1 MPSSREYL
9 SYIMEQL
16 APLEGIT
23 TRQMMGEYI
32 IYYQGKIAAELC
44 DDRLLVNPVPA
55 ALALL
60 PDAPQEPPYPG
71 AKPML
76 LVEEVEDGAFLRE
89 LLAQS
94 PAWWG
99 HEDKAIY
106 DNLIFLLPPHTAE
119 ELEEALGAPHPE
131 LEWVHPCGDAV
142 FWSFDRQKY
151 QKTNWWPRTAQE
163 PAREWITIR
172 TAGTVRK
179 LAAL

>member
-1 MPSSREYL
+1 MPSSKEYL

-44 DDRLLVNPVPA
+44 DDRLLVKPVPA

-76 LVEEVEDGAFLRE
+76 LVEEVDSKEFLTGLFTAMYSE
-89 LLAQS
+89 L
-94 PAWWG
+94 PAP
-99 HEDKAIY
+99 KSKK
-106 DNLIFLLPPHTAE
+106 N
-119 ELEEALGAPHPE
+119 
-131 LEWVHPCGDAV
+131 
-142 FWSFDRQKY
+142 K
-151 QKTNWWPRTAQE
+151 
-163 PAREWITIR
+163 
-172 TAGTVRK
+172 
-179 LAAL
+179 